1 MDTLQKKNNLFIPFI
16 VAGIGSALM
25 LLTIF
30 LPYTSAT
37 KEFAERIDSY
47 PEAVAYSNTDIKNI
61 SYYNKSN
68 NYYIVKDDIYVY
80 VFDLNYDK
88 VYSKDI
94 SELSASKLDIVYRRS
109 NIYYEDKVRDK
120 DKLTYKYYDVSTLEE
135 VFDIDVGGI

>member
-1 MDTLQKKNNLFIPFI
+1 MKRKKKNIICYIIVIIVIIILILSIFI
-16 VAGIGSALM
+16 VPVSRNNKYKKGILND
-25 LLTIF
+25 I
-30 LPYTSAT
+30 
-37 KEFAERIDSY
+37 
-47 PEAVAYSNTDIKNI
+47 YSNTDIKNI

-68 NYYIVKDDIYVY
+68 NYYIVKDDI
-80 VFDLNYDK
+80 FDLNYDK

>member
-1 MDTLQKKNNLFIPFI
+1 MCTIENIIIGKRIPAIILNGDENNEFKFILISDTRL
-16 VAGIGSALM
+16 GSKYQQLSI
-25 LLTIF
+25 LNDI
-30 LPYTSAT
+30 
-37 KEFAERIDSY
+37 
-47 PEAVAYSNTDIKNI
+47 YSNTILKNI

-68 NYYIVKDDIYVY
+68 NYYIVKDDKYVY

>member
-1 MDTLQKKNNLFIPFI
+1 MKRKKKNIICYIIVIIVIIILILSIFI
-16 VAGIGSALM
+16 VPVSRNNKYKNGILND
-25 LLTIF
+25 I
-30 LPYTSAT
+30 
-37 KEFAERIDSY
+37 
-47 PEAVAYSNTDIKNI
+47 YSNTILKNI

>member
-1 MDTLQKKNNLFIPFI
+1 MQSGRYTVKNTTKYVEEGNTTGEGMARKVLKEDSKI
-16 VAGIGSALM
+16 V
-25 LLTIF
+25 
-30 LPYTSAT
+30 
-37 KEFAERIDSY
+37 
-47 PEAVAYSNTDIKNI
+47 
-61 SYYNKSN
+61 
-68 NYYIVKDDIYVY
+68 VKDDKYVY

>member
-1 MDTLQKKNNLFIPFI
+1 MKRKKKNIICYIIVIIVIIILILSIVIIP
-16 VAGIGSALM
+16 VNRNNKYKKGILND
-25 LLTIF
+25 I
-30 LPYTSAT
+30 
-37 KEFAERIDSY
+37 
-47 PEAVAYSNTDIKNI
+47 YSNTVLKNI

-68 NYYIVKDDIYVY
+68 NYYIVKDDKYVY

>member
-1 MDTLQKKNNLFIPFI
+1 MKRKKKNIICYIIVIIVIIILILSIFIIP
-16 VAGIGSALM
+16 VSRNRGILND
-25 LLTIF
+25 I
-30 LPYTSAT
+30 
-37 KEFAERIDSY
+37 
-47 PEAVAYSNTDIKNI
+47 YSNTVLKNI

-68 NYYIVKDDIYVY
+68 NYYIVKDDKYVY

-88 VYSKDI
+88 VYSRDI

>member
-1 MDTLQKKNNLFIPFI
+1 MKRKKKNIICYIIVIIVIIILILSIFI
-16 VAGIGSALM
+16 VPVSRNNKYKNGIL
-25 LLTIF
+25 
-30 LPYTSAT
+30 
-37 KEFAERIDSY
+37 
-47 PEAVAYSNTDIKNI
+47 N
-61 SYYNKSN
+61 
-68 NYYIVKDDIYVY
+68 DIYVY

-135 VFDIDVGGI
+135 VFDIDVGGIWWKG

>member
-1 MDTLQKKNNLFIPFI
+1 MKRKKKNIICYIIVIIVIIILILSIFI
-16 VAGIGSALM
+16 VPVSRNNKYKNDI
-25 LLTIF
+25 
-30 LPYTSAT
+30 
-37 KEFAERIDSY
+37 
-47 PEAVAYSNTDIKNI
+47 YSNTDIKNI

-68 NYYIVKDDIYVY
+68 NYYIVKDDKYVY

-88 VYSKDI
+88 VYSRDI

-120 DKLTYKYYDVSTLEE
+120 NKLTYKYYDVSTLEE

>member
-1 MDTLQKKNNLFIPFI
+1 MKRKKKNIICYIIVIIVIIILIFSIFIIP
-16 VAGIGSALM
+16 VSRNNKYKKGILND
-25 LLTIF
+25 I
-30 LPYTSAT
+30 
-37 KEFAERIDSY
+37 
-47 PEAVAYSNTDIKNI
+47 YSNTDIKNI

-68 NYYIVKDDIYVY
+68 NYYIVKDDKYVY

-120 DKLTYKYYDVSTLEE
+120 EYYDVSTLEE